1 MVEITTW
8 RSKYAATGGRTSTTS
23 WADLAETYRHDGERV
38 LPKDKLRAPVFAV
51 VRETCTPE
59 DCDHAGRDGKVLR
72 RHRCDRAVVRV
83 TGIAFEHDHH
93 AGDPVVP
100 VDRAIETLHRIGL
113 AGLAYET
120 PSSTPEAPRWRVSI
134 PITEPW
140 TSDLPDAWKPNYGA
154 IRGLLE
160 SELGCELDEKTSNP
174 SRIFYGPTRP
184 TEDTPPRR
192 VEWIDG
198 QALDLAGTLATMPAP
213 APTPAPEPTVPRGS
227 QGGNVVDRAIALLRT
242 CEPAIQGQDG
252 STVATLV
259 AAKLVRGLEL
269 DDATALDL
277 MRTHY
282 NPRCVPPWSEKELR
296 DRVKHGHHMRVIPI
310 GSLLREPHPLL
321 VRLVEEARTG
331 DAAVLFDVS
340 CKLWRQ
346 AYAGTLDADDVAREL
361 DNVCA
366 GKPDV
371 DSARRTVAKAR
382 KVVDPNREPEG
393 CPDAVPDLDPPE
405 WLDDGPEP
413 EPDYEPEP
421 EPDAPPPEPPPSRGT
436 RLADVLP
443 AATDVDPSLV
453 VPHGFAIGRKLER
466 VDAPKAEA
474 KPETRTT
481 IARVPLWIGAEL
493 VRPEGNLWRVD
504 GLVRGKL
511 RRVVVERSLKHDARR
526 LAQSIEGAGL
536 PVVAGKKAPFDLAE
550 YLDRFDA
557 CNTLPRKI
565 ARAQLGWDPGFTT
578 FLLGTVPIGPAPL
591 ALHNPT
597 AETLAA
603 NFTTKGDPAEWL
615 RVAEEMVQASPVAAL
630 VLAASLASP
639 MLRLFGWQPIGIVL
653 GSLGGGNKSSLLR
666 LGASVWGHH
675 GDGASRQANGIVGNG
690 NATLLALLGQFQALA
705 DLPHFVDELRANV
718 TDARGRTE
726 LEGGLHQLIDGVER
740 ARMKRDGS
748 GPRSILTAPGCAVVA
763 TETSASEFL
772 TRGGAVRRFLPVP
785 GPYAT
790 RPLGGLVPAL
800 ADNHGHAGRELIE
813 GLVRLPKSDRAALGA
828 RREVHL
834 AQLRE
839 GTDPKSEALRTWS
852 DQLAVALAAV
862 DVACRLCPA
871 GMPEHD
877 LLTSQIM
884 ACWEGLRDLGGADGT
899 DAGADMVTR
908 SYQGTIAWIGAMRE
922 HLRPSPARGRVLD
935 ARERPVMVRDPVI
948 GKVFFAD
955 DEGEEGEVLRF
966 VDVVAPAL
974 RDFLSGRGYSI
985 GTLASAWAE
994 RGWLKRHDGKRSHG
1008 FTTAVKLGGV
1018 LVEVYRITLPTG
1030 GEP

>member
-1 MVEITTW
+1 MTTW
-8 RSKYAATGGRTSTTS
+8 KSRTKATGGLATTLS
-23 WADLAETYRHDGERV
+23 WEELVETYQRDGAAV
-38 LPKDKLRAPVFAV
+38 KAKDRLRAPVFCV
-51 VRETCTPE
+51 VRPECTPE
-59 DCDHAGRDGKVLR
+59 TCDHAGQEGKPEVLR
-72 RHRCDRAVVRV
+72 RHRCDRAVTAV
-83 TGIAFEHDHH
+83 TAIAFEHDHH

-100 VDRAIETLHRIGL
+100 IETAIETLRRIGL
-113 AGLAYET
+113 AGMVYET
-120 PSSTPEAPRWRVSI
+120 PSSTTEGPRWRVVL
-134 PITEPW
+134 PITAPW
-140 TSDLPDAWKPNYGA
+140 TSGLPGGWKQAYKSIQA
-154 IRGLLE
+154 LLAR
-160 SELGCELDEKTSNP
+160 ELGCSLDTATANP
-174 SRIFYGPTRP
+174 SRVFYPPTRP
-184 TEDTPPRR
+184 DEDTPPRR

-198 QALDLAGTLATMPAP
+198 SALDVPAALATIPAP
-213 APTPAPEPTVPRGS
+213 APKPEPEPTVPRGS
-227 QGGNVVDRAIALLRT
+227 QGGNTVDRAIALLRT
-242 CEPAIQGQDG
+242 CPVGVPDEGG
-252 STVATLV
+252 GTLLV
-259 AAKLVRGLEL
+259 TAAAKLTRGLEL
-269 DDATALDL
+269 SEETAFDL
-277 MRTHY
+277 VKVHY
-282 NPRCVPPWSEKELR
+282 NPRCPKPWPDANLR
-296 DRVKHGHHMRVIPI
+296 RKVRESCKFEGIPK
-310 GSLLREPHPLL
+310 GCLKNEPHPLL
-321 VRLVEEARTG
+321 VRLIEEARTG

-361 DNVCA
+361 EGVCF
-366 GKPDV
+366 GKPDG

-393 CPDAVPDLDPPE
+393 CPDLDPPE
-405 WLDDGPEP
+405 WLDDGPDY
-413 EPDYEPEP
+413 EPDEPGPEP
-421 EPDAPPPEPPPSRGT
+421 EPDPAPEPGPSRGT
-436 RLADVLP
+436 RLVDVLP
-443 AATDVDPSLV
+443 AGVDVDPGLV
-453 VPHGFAIGRKLER
+453 VPHGFAVGRKLER
-466 VDAPKAEA
+466 VDAAKEEGA

-536 PVVAGKKAPFDLAE
+536 PVVAGKRAPFDLAE

-557 CNTLPRKI
+557 ANALPRKI
-565 ARAQLGWDPGFTT
+565 ARAQLGWDPGMTT
-578 FLLGTVPIGPAPL
+578 FLLGTVPIGPAAL
-591 ALHNPT
+591 ALNNPT
-597 AETLAA
+597 AETLASH
-603 NFTTKGDPAEWL
+603 FTTKGSAAEWRRTAEDML
-615 RVAEEMVQASPVAAL
+615 RASHVAGL

-639 MLRLFGWQPIGIVL
+639 MLRLFGWAPIGIVL

-748 GPRSILTAPGCAVVA
+748 GPRSILTAPGCAIVA

-790 RPLGGLVPAL
+790 RPLGGYVPAL
-800 ADNHGHAGRELIE
+800 ADNYGHAGRELIE
-813 GLVRLPKSDRAALGA
+813 ALVRVPKSDRAALGA

-871 GMPEHD
+871 GLPEHD
-877 LLTSQIM
+877 LLTSQIL
-884 ACWEGLRDLGGADGT
+884 ATWESLRDLAGTDGT
-899 DAGADMVTR
+899 DAGSDVVTR
-908 SYQGTIAWIGAMRE
+908 SYQETIAWIGAMRE
-922 HLRPSPARGRVLD
+922 HLRPSHARGSQLD
-935 ARERPVMVRDPVI
+935 SMGRPVMVRDPVI
-948 GKVFFAD
+948 GRVFAAN
-955 DEGEEGEVLRF
+955 DEGEECEVLRF

-985 GTLASAWAE
+985 GTLSSEWAD
-994 RGWLKRHDGKRSHG
+994 RGWLVRSGKRRANSLN
-1008 FTTAVKLGGV
+1008 TKVGGV
-1018 LVEVYRITLPTG
+1018 QVEVYRLTLP
-1030 GEP
+1030 GEGES